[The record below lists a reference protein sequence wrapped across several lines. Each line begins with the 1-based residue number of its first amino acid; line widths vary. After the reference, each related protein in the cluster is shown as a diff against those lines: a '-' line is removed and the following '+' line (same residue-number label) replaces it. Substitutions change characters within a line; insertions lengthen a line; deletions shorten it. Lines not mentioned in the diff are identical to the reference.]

1 MADLTPLPLSVREVS
16 IRHDERTGNTPDDV
30 SFDIAAGEV
39 VLLLSSSGSGRST
52 LALALNGLVPHAVS
66 ARLSGS
72 VHARGVHTVDA
83 SGAQVSERVA
93 MVFQDPDAQIATE
106 TVTSRIGTS
115 QSAPLSRHR
124 SGHGSPGGRSDEPTK
139 TPAEP
144 RVRPRGAFLP
154 HFTTAFEDMF

>member
-16 IRHDERTGNTPDDV
+16 IRPDERTRNTPDDV

-52 LALALNGLVPHAVS
+52 LALALNGLVPHAIS

-72 VHARGVHTVDA
+72 LHARGVDTVDA

-106 TVTSRIGTS
+106 TVTR
-115 QSAPLSRHR
+115 
-124 SGHGSPGGRSDEPTK
+124 
-139 TPAEP
+139 
-144 RVRPRGAFLP
+144 RVRPGESAGAGRRDSRPRRDIPSHCRALGAQGGEP
-154 HFTTAFEDMF
+154 GAPGSGEHRLG